1 MRRIGLLLT
10 LSVMTMGVL
19 FAQKSPNAQFEKKIH
34 DFGTVKEEIG
44 AVTTSF
50 EFVNTGDAPLVIQRV
65 TATCGCTTPKYTR
78 EPILPG
84 DTGQVDV
91 RYSTFRRPGNFR
103 KNVRVYT
110 NVPDS
115 VFVLTVRG
123 RVTPRERRVQ

>member
-1 MRRIGLLLT
+1 MKRIGLLLV

-19 FAQKSPNAQFEKKIH
+19 MAQKSPNAQFKNKEH
-34 DFGTVKEEIG
+34 DFGTIKEEIG

-50 EFVNTGDAPLVIQRV
+50 EFVNSGDAPLVLQRV
-65 TATCGCTTPKYTR
+65 AATCGCTTPQYTR

-84 DTGQVDV
+84 DTGKIDV
-91 RYSTFRRPGNFR
+91 RYSTIRRPGNVR

-115 VFVLTVRG
+115 VFVLTIKG
-123 RVTPRERRVQ
+123 RVTPRAQGN